1 MKANRAFDR
10 LGCLLW
16 RSSANAS
23 VAATLSS
30 PARARRHWLRRR
42 GSVLVI
48 VMMTLV
54 FAAVALITFM
64 DKATNDL
71 LVDHRDALGRRLRME
86 AYSALEVT
94 LAVLEDFRST
104 NNGLHSPT
112 EGWSD
117 PLTFAG
123 YTPTEDHTVEV
134 AFEDESGKI
143 SLPHADAPL
152 LSKLFQSWQVSPMDA
167 DMLADAMM
175 GWMQREHVY
184 STGVSPDYEQLSIP
198 YDPPARPLR
207 SYSELAAI
215 DKVREFFYDAD
226 GRPNDNWRKF
236 VASVSLFNFT
246 RSNING
252 ARPETLT
259 AVGQYDPT
267 QQQNL
272 SDYINGKGQ
281 YQSQG
286 PGYFRD
292 AGQAA
297 ALAGPGGNINAFAT
311 TISALRITI
320 TVHEGRSTFKMTAV
334 ISPPNGARVV
344 QETATSQRGQTSGP
358 NGQNSQ
364 RPGAPNAAQSTASP
378 GGANNASSANQNLR
392 YPFTLL
398 EIRENDEI
406 PPAPSPPPEN
416 SPN

>member
-1 MKANRAFDR
+1 MSRLSTFFHRCRRPGDRAVV
-10 LGCLLW
+10 L
-16 RSSANAS
+16 
-23 VAATLSS
+23 VAAGRLR
-30 PARARRHWLRRR
+30 PRRR
-42 GSVLVI
+42 GSVLII

-54 FAAVALITFM
+54 FATVALIAFM
-64 DKATNDL
+64 DKASNDL
-71 LVDHRDALGRRLRME
+71 LVEHRDALARRLRME

-104 NNGLHSPT
+104 NNGLHGPS
-112 EGWSD
+112 EGWND

-123 YTPTEDHTVEV
+123 YTPTEDRTVEIS
-134 AFEDESGKI
+134 FEDESGKI

-152 LSKLFQSWQVSPMDA
+152 LSKLFQSWGVSPA
-167 DMLADAMM
+167 DGDMYADAMM

-236 VASVSLFNFT
+236 VASVSLYNFA

-252 ARPETLT
+252 ARPDTLT

-267 QQQNL
+267 QQGAIL
-272 SDYINGKGQ
+272 DFTNGKGQ
-281 YQSQG
+281 YQNQG
-286 PGYFRD
+286 PQVFHD
-292 AGQAA
+292 TGQAA
-297 ALAGPGGNINAFAT
+297 ALLGPGGNINAFTT
-311 TISALRITI
+311 TISALRINV
-320 TVHEGRSTFKMTAV
+320 TVHEGRSIFKLSAV
-334 ISPPNGARVV
+334 VAPPNGARIV
-344 QETATSQRGQTSGP
+344 QETATSQRVQTSGSS
-358 NGQNSQ
+358 GQANAQ
-364 RPGAPNAAQSTASP
+364 RAGAPNTSQSTANS
-378 GGANNASSANQNLR
+378 GNNASANQNLR

-406 PPAPSPPPEN
+406 PPAPPPPPEN
-416 SPN
+416 PS

>member
-1 MKANRAFDR
+1 M
-10 LGCLLW
+10 
-16 RSSANAS
+16 
-23 VAATLSS
+23 AAG
-30 PARARRHWLRRR
+30 RRR
-42 GSVLVI
+42 GSVLII

-54 FAAVALITFM
+54 FATVALIAFM
-64 DKATNDL
+64 DKASNDL
-71 LVDHRDALGRRLRME
+71 LVEHRDALARRLRME

-104 NNGLHSPT
+104 NNGLHGPA
-112 EGWSD
+112 EGWND

-123 YTPTEDHTVEV
+123 YTPTEDRTVEIS
-134 AFEDESGKI
+134 FEDESGKI

-152 LSKLFQSWQVSPMDA
+152 LSKLFQSWGVSPA
-167 DMLADAMM
+167 DGDMYADAMM

-236 VASVSLFNFT
+236 VASVSLYNFA

-252 ARPETLT
+252 ARPDTLT

-267 QQQNL
+267 QQGAVMDFRNGTGPNQN
-272 SDYINGKGQ
+272 
-281 YQSQG
+281 QG
-286 PGYFRD
+286 PQVFHD
-292 AGQAA
+292 TGQAA
-297 ALAGPGGNINAFAT
+297 ALLGPGGNINAFTT
-311 TISALRITI
+311 TISALRINV
-320 TVHEGRSTFKMTAV
+320 TVHEGRSLFKLSAV
-334 ISPPNGARVV
+334 VAPPNGARVV
-344 QETATSQRGQTSGP
+344 QETATSQRVQTSGSS
-358 NGQNSQ
+358 GQTNAQ
-364 RPGAPNAAQSTASP
+364 RAGAPNTSQSTANS
-378 GGANNASSANQNLR
+378 GNNASANQNLR

-406 PPAPSPPPEN
+406 PPAPPPPPEN
-416 SPN
+416 PS